1 MLLHAQ
7 KTDRKF
13 RFVEDFE
20 EEDFEEGFLEEYEK
34 EGPELKQTKFFGMK
48 ELHQIA
54 RVDWKEVEIILE
66 KEEVKPDGR
75 TEVKEEKV
83 TYYQEVQGELG
94 GWLEIESNLSQDG
107 DCWVEPDGYVMG
119 EARVCDDAVVSGGA
133 EVGGSAFVCGEAE
146 IKGPVGIGG
155 RAKVCDKAKVTGT
168 ARMAVF
174 GAAEVIG
181 ESEIGESA
189 KVYGKARV
197 GSNTLI
203 WGWEKKYKK
212 TTVMGSARVYGRTL
226 VLGSVYGNA
235 EVYGRSIIYGWV
247 YGDAH
252 VGGTAVVW
260 ATGQV
265 FGEVRLLKGDV
276 YGNLSGEK
284 VDILYPRFYLGEAS
298 TFIAKAFEKDNE
310 EDKYDN
316 MSDEEKDK
324 IEDRETK
331 RYGGDVRSLVIKEG
345 CRIENCEFR
354 GDVKLYGCKLN
365 NCKVYDS
372 ILGSTA
378 VGVWANDARNSYV
391 LYGWSYVAMP
401 VYYAAALNMYANGCT
416 FDGSIIPSG
425 DMSGS
430 TFERCVANRGRYF
443 NTDDYYDTTK
453 NVSGCKMKNT
463 VMLKNCMGLYNCKF
477 ENVTVD
483 ATSMKNESMS
493 DCGIIQTQ
501 GGVRFGVFPL
511 RFLGDLS
518 SKNVLL
524 VRPGQYKDILGT
536 NRWGKV
542 RGVKELGRIASYVM
556 KFDGVPEKLFFEADM
571 TYAYELYDE
580 YYSFVK
586 KLEEVNKKR
595 KEWLSEI
602 LVGLTNELLGL
613 QEEGKHEEYV
623 AKRKLQR
630 YLEGISTIGW
640 GVLSEASFNRIKQ
653 AVEKTI
659 ASFDGVTFTPLVD
672 YGELEMEQTLRDYE
686 KKYGIST
693 ATPVFS

>member
-13 RFVEDFE
+13 RFVDDFE
-20 EEDFEEGFLEEYEK
+20 DEDFEEGFLEEYEK

-83 TYYQEVQGELG
+83 TYYQEVRGELG

-155 RAKVCDKAKVTGT
+155 RAKVCDKAKVTGS
-168 ARMAVF
+168 ARLAVF
-174 GAAEVIG
+174 GAAEVVG

-197 GSNTLI
+197 GSNTLV
-203 WGWEKKYKK
+203 WGLYKKYKNPIVK
-212 TTVMGSARVYGRTL
+212 GRARVYGSAL
-226 VLGSVYGNA
+226 ILGSVYGNA
-235 EVYGRSIIYGWV
+235 EVYGRSTIYGWA
-247 YGDAH
+247 YEDAH

-265 FGEVRLLKGDV
+265 FGKVRLLKGDV
-276 YGNLSGEK
+276 YGNLSGEN
-284 VDILYPRFYLGEAS
+284 VEILYPRFYLGEAS
-298 TFIAKAFEKDNE
+298 TFIAKAFEKSNE
-310 EDKYDN
+310 EDKYDGLSAN
-316 MSDEEKDK
+316 EKDK

-345 CRIENCEFR
+345 CRIENCEFG

-372 ILGSTA
+372 ILGERTGESTS
-378 VGVWANDARNSYV
+378 VGSYV
-391 LYGWSYVAMP
+391 IYGWSYAP
-401 VYYAAALNMYANGCT
+401 IHYWTTLNFYADSCT
-416 FDGSIIPSG
+416 FKKSLIPSG
-425 DMSGS
+425 DLSGS
-430 TFERCVANRGRYF
+430 TFEGCIASRGIQYT
-443 NTDDYYDTTK
+443 NDVYYETAK
-453 NVSGCKMKNT
+453 NISGCNLKNT
-463 VMLKNCMGLYNCKF
+463 VLLKNCLGLYDCRL
-477 ENVTVD
+477 EDVTVD
-483 ATSMKNESMS
+483 ATSMKRETLSN
-493 DCGIIQTQ
+493 CGIIQTQ
-501 GGVRFGVFPL
+501 GGVSFGVFSL

-518 SKNVLL
+518 SKHVLL
-524 VRPGQYKDILGT
+524 VKPGQYKNILGT
-536 NRWGKV
+536 NKWGNV

-556 KFDGVPEKLFFEADM
+556 RFDGVPEMLFFDSDM
-571 TYAYELYDE
+571 TYTYELFDE
-580 YYSFVK
+580 HTKFANRLDKSTEERK
-586 KLEEVNKKR
+586 KWFDDLLSDMQDELMKMQKENK
-595 KEWLSEI
+595 WD
-602 LVGLTNELLGL
+602 
-613 QEEGKHEEYV
+613 EYV
-623 AKRKLQR
+623 AKKRLQS
-630 YLEGISTIGW
+630 YLAGLASIGW
-640 GVLSEASFNRIKQ
+640 GILSEASFNRIKQ

-659 ASFDGVTFTPLVD
+659 SSFDGVTFTPLVD
-672 YGELEMEQTLRDYE
+672 YGELEMEATLKEFE

-693 ATPVFS
+693 TIPVIA